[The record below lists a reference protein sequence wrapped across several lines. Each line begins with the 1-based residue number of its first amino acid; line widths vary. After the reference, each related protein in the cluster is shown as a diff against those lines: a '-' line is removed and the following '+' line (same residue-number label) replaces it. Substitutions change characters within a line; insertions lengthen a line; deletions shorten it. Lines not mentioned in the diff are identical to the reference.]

1 MDIFVGSLPFKSTEK
16 QVKELFE
23 AYGSVNAV
31 SIVID
36 KITRQNKGFGFVTM
50 PVDAEAH
57 NAIKALNNSVFMDRT
72 IVVQLSENKLDKSKP
87 SKRPSNGGQKTI
99 AELYADMKAG
109 KKKKWNYGPKVVD
122 YRKK

>member
-1 MDIFVGSLPFKSTEK
+1 MEIFVGSLPFKSTEK

-50 PVDAEAH
+50 PTDTEAH

-72 IVVQLSENKLDKSKP
+72 IVVQVSESKTNKP
-87 SKRPSNGGQKTI
+87 NAGKRPSNGGQKTI

-122 YRKK
+122 FRKK